1 MANKFIDGGSRSV
14 HTNVKT
20 AKDRSKSS
28 AKWLARQLNDPY
40 VKQAKRDGY
49 RSRAAYKLAE
59 MDDKLAI
66 LKPGLNIVDLGA
78 APGGWLQ
85 VAVERT
91 KAGEGSKSIIVG
103 IDLLAISPDIPHT
116 RFIQG
121 DFLADD
127 APARL
132 NELMEGKP
140 VDIVLSDMA
149 PNSCGHAPTDHL
161 RIMDLCETAFDFA
174 LEVLR
179 PGGAY
184 LAKTLQGGTE
194 NKLLGRMKQHFKV
207 VKHIKPKASRADSAE
222 MYVVATGFKGHDKQ
236 E

>member
-1 MANKFIDGGSRSV
+1 MANKFIDGGSRNV
-14 HTNVKT
+14 HTRVKT

-28 AKWLARQLNDPY
+28 VKWLARQLNDPY

-66 LKPGLNIVDLGA
+66 LKPGMNIVDLGA

-91 KAGEGSKSIIVG
+91 KAGTESKSIIVG
-103 IDLLAISPDIPHT
+103 IDLLPISPDIEHT

-121 DFLADD
+121 DFTADD
-127 APARL
+127 APERL
-132 NELMEGKP
+132 RELMEGKS
-140 VDIVLSDMA
+140 VDVVMSDMA
-149 PNSCGHAPTDHL
+149 PNTSGHTPTDHL
-161 RIMDLCETAFDFA
+161 RIMALCEMGFDFA

-179 PGGAY
+179 PNGVF
-184 LAKTLQGGTE
+184 LAKTFQGGTE
-194 NKLLGRMKQHFKV
+194 NLLLNRMKKHFKT

-222 MYVVATGFKGHDKQ
+222 MYVIATGFKGNA